1 VFILAVNALILTIY
15 LVRRFVLNDF
25 GNGLA
30 ITGAMLASL
39 TAPLAGFLY

>member
-1 VFILAVNALILTIY
+1 VLILAVNTLILTIY

-25 GNGLA
+25 GNGLS
-30 ITGAMLASL
+30 ITGAMLVSL